1 MEAGPPGVRMT
12 ACSPDACI
20 AELTA
25 RLGSAAVVTDDAE
38 MAKYQT
44 AARYDDGKAA
54 FVLRPRDA
62 EAVSAAVATCRR
74 HGVTLIAQGANTGLV
89 GAAVPDASGTGGI
102 LSLERL
108 EKQIDLDFSNRSV
121 RVSAGMSLL
130 WNSPLGPL
138 RLDIGK
144 ALVKES
150 YDQEQLVRFGA
161 STKF

>member
-1 MEAGPPGVRMT
+1 MT

-44 AARYDDGKAA
+44 AARYDDGKAKAA

-89 GAAVPDASGTGGI
+89 GAAVPDASGTEGI

-121 RVSAGMSLL
+121 RVSAGVLL
-130 WNSPLGPL
+130 SELNAALEGHGQ
-138 RLDIGK
+138 IGR
-144 ALVKES
+144 AHV
-150 YDQEQLVRFGA
+150 
-161 STKF
+161 